1 MIDLTIRIL
10 PATLLTALI
19 AAISRTLAKK
29 DYRMV

>member
-19 AAISRTLAKK
+19 TAISRTLAKK
-29 DYRMV
+29 NDRMV